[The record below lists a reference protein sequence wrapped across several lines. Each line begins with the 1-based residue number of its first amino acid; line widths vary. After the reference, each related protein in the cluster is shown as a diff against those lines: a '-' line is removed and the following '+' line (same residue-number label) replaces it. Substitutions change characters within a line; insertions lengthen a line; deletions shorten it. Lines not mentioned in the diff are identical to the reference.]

1 MIRALRQ
8 TLHKALRRT
17 PVAWL
22 QVSHNP
28 IKLAIG
34 VAGVSFSNILMF
46 FQLGLLDSIYNSQCE
61 PIRRMRGELMMV
73 SAGYSNLGSLQVFD
87 RSRLYQA
94 LGVEGVEGVSPLH
107 IARGTWITPGT
118 REMFD
123 IFVYGVSLSRPSLA
137 FPELEENPSRLQPL
151 RNALFDRNSK
161 EQYGPIAKELTTKP
175 YVNVEVNQKQLRII
189 DTFSLGATFAADA
202 NLIVSD
208 NTYFLI
214 FEDKNPSEIEVGLIQ
229 LKPGADRLAVQRTLQ
244 PLMPKD
250 VKVVTRNELAVLEM
264 NYWKKNS
271 AVGFIFT
278 LGVVVGFVVG
288 SIIVYQI
295 LFTDVMNSLP
305 QYATLKAMG
314 YTDGYV
320 ISIVIQQSA
329 ILAVVGFIPGFLA
342 SAALYAVL
350 ANITKLAVLM
360 TVTRALQVLLLTFV
374 MCVGSG
380 SLATRKLVQL
390 DPADVY

>member
-1 MIRALRQ
+1 MAAPFTKL
-8 TLHKALRRT
+8 LKRT

-22 QVSHNP
+22 QVTNNP
-28 IKLAIG
+28 VKLLIG
-34 VAGVSFSNILMF
+34 LAGVSFSNLLMF
-46 FQLGLLDSIYNSQCE
+46 FQLGLLDSLYNSQRK
-61 PIRRMRGELMMV
+61 PIERMDADLVMV
-73 SAGYSNLGSLQVFD
+73 SKKYSNMGSLQEFQ

-94 LGVEGVEGVSPLH
+94 LGVEGVQYVSPLR
-107 IARGTWITPGT
+107 IARGTWITPST
-118 REMFD
+118 RKSFD
-123 IFVYGVSLSRPSLA
+123 VYVFGANLAYPSLT
-137 FPELEENPSRLQPL
+137 FPEVEANASRLRL
-151 RNALFDRNSK
+151 LGNALFDRNSK
-161 EQYGPIAKELTTKP
+161 KQYGQVAEG
-175 YVNVEVNQKQLRII
+175 VERDGTFALEINNKQIKVI
-189 DTFSLGATFAADA
+189 DLFTMGATFAAEA

-208 NTYFLI
+208 STFLYLFPKADPAKI
-214 FEDKNPSEIEVGLIQ
+214 QVGLIR
-229 LKPGADRLAVQRTLQ
+229 LSPGASPAAVKAAID
-244 PLMPKD
+244 PLLGND
-250 VKVVTRNELAVLEM
+250 VQVLTRQGLSELELE
-264 NYWKKNS
+264 YWKRNAS
-271 AVGFIFT
+271 VGFIFS
-278 LGVVVGFVVG
+278 LGVLVGFVVG

-320 ISIVIQQSA
+320 IAIVIQQSA

-342 SAALYAVL
+342 SAALYALL
-350 ANITKLAVLM
+350 ANITKLAVFM